1 MVIFHSKM
9 LVYQRVVVPTGIF
22 FFKGRSELPTDQL
35 NSWFN
40 SEHGKIL
47 YKNTILRKNIN
58 TNKDYQSIFAYHD
71 VIYFFFKINIYI
83 CIYIYVYMYMYIYV
97 YVYIYVYIYMYI
109 YICIYICIYIYVY
122 IYVYICV
129 YIYMI
134 WYLHHISIYWYFSIQ
149 RWYIKIYC
157 KSARHSTLKQ
167 LPFISTSR
175 RGLWWNKPFL
185 LGELPNGKWYET
197 DGNLTWLPSG
207 YIWLI
212 YG

>member
-71 VIYFFFKINIYI
+71 VIFFFKINKY
-83 CIYIYVYMYMYIYV
+83 IYIYVYMYMYIYV
-97 YVYIYVYIYMYI
+97 CISYYICIYIYMYIYMYI
-109 YICIYICIYIYVY
+109 YICIYIYM
-122 IYVYICV
+122 YICV
-129 YIYMI
+129 YIYNMI

-185 LGELPNGKWYET
+185 LGETSQRKMIWNGW
-197 DGNLTWLPSG
+197 
-207 YIWLI
+207 
-212 YG
+212 